1 MTAVYVDS
9 SVLLRVVL
17 GEPDRLRSWAGIDR
31 PISSQL
37 IRVDC
42 LRTIDRARIVLGLG
56 DAVVAERRAALH
68 DVLQAFS
75 LIAVNR
81 AVLQRAA
88 EPFPTTLGSLDAI
101 HLASALLLREDIEDL
116 TIATHDLELGLAASA
131 VGFDVDGLPAW

>member
-1 MTAVYVDS
+1 MTVYIDS

-17 GEPDRLRSWAGIDR
+17 GEPDRLESWSRIDQ

-37 IRVDC
+37 IRVEC
-42 LRTIDRARIVLGLG
+42 LRTIDRARIVLGLN
-56 DAVVAERRAALH
+56 DAAVAERRAAVLE
-68 DVLQAFS
+68 VLQTFS

-101 HLASALLLREDIEDL
+101 HLASALLLREHVDGL
-116 TIATHDLELGLAASA
+116 TIATHDLELGLAAQA
-131 VGFDVDGLPAW
+131 LGFDVDGLPT